1 MNKVYLVTRK
11 VTRESQQLG
20 GQRAVSTAQFGA
32 LLTLPHS
39 AYAAV
44 LKVCSD
50 VPDAQ
55 KVDPEF
61 PDVLLTEW
69 WV

>member
-1 MNKVYLVTRK
+1 M
-11 VTRESQQLG
+11 
-20 GQRAVSTAQFGA
+20 GQRTVSPAQFGA

-61 PDVLLTEW
+61 PDMLRSEW
-69 WV
+69 RV

>member
-1 MNKVYLVTRK
+1 M
-11 VTRESQQLG
+11 
-20 GQRAVSTAQFGA
+20 GQRTASTAQFVA

-61 PDVLLTEW
+61 PDMLRSEW